1 MNDFVTCVMLTT
13 HPKRAAFLDDAVR
26 SYRAQTHPRRELL
39 VVNDGPQPLR
49 STASDVRVINLPEP
63 MSIGEKRN
71 VGLRFAYGG
80 LIATWDDDDISL
92 PERLGAQVAK
102 MRETGAHY
110 VVGDGLYITDED
122 MRVYGRCRRA
132 RRSVMPSALIRRDTM
147 IRAGGYSDATYLEDF
162 EMLER
167 FRVITRTP
175 VVVMPSEWYVMRRH
189 GSNVTLGFGES
200 SDEWIA
206 CALRDPDRDA
216 AQAGVDAI
224 RALPAG
230 GLE

>member
-1 MNDFVTCVMLTT
+1 MSPNFVTCVMLTT

-49 STASDVRVINLPEP
+49 STASDVRVINLPAP

-80 LIATWDDDDISL
+80 LIATW
-92 PERLGAQVAK
+92 ANVF
-102 MRETGAHY
+102 
-110 VVGDGLYITDED
+110 
-122 MRVYGRCRRA
+122 GRCRRE

-147 IRAGGYSDATYLEDF
+147 IRTGGYSDAAYLEDF

-167 FRVITRTP
+167 FRTLTRTP

-189 GSNVTLGFGES
+189 GNNVTLGFGES

-224 RALPAG
+224 RALPVG